1 MLRML
6 PVILVLGVS
15 VLLHTKAEQPRLDC
29 HPEPGTNQDECKKR
43 KCIWNE
49 TVVHYGQLKILHY
62 NSPCIMLILLQIIY
76 EYVTFQEETT
86 PKCYYP
92 PQTGYFKYGQE
103 KNFWILNED
112 QDKSVPCP
120 YQKNFP
126 FLRISQKNLGSIL
139 NIRIEPN
146 DTQRYMNY

>member
-1 MLRML
+1 ML

-62 NSPCIMLILLQIIY
+62 NSPCIMYEPDIKMVKEEMTATEHFNMEVSNNSESIFSFKITRPSTKAVIWDTSIGKDIL
-76 EYVTFQEETT
+76 
-86 PKCYYP
+86 
-92 PQTGYFKYGQE
+92 
-103 KNFWILNED
+103 
-112 QDKSVPCP
+112 
-120 YQKNFP
+120 
-126 FLRISQKNLGSIL
+126 
-139 NIRIEPN
+139 
-146 DTQRYMNY
+146 